1 MEDKVFLTQD
11 FTTAKEIKRI
21 RKQLG
26 LTQKE
31 FAALVGSSKST
42 VERWET
48 STSPI
53 EGPIVLL
60 LKMLERYPEY
70 LQEVKVPDRV
80 YPLRL
85 WYMHEQKVCSII
97 DVNEMSKQIKV
108 TNYVDNPM
116 FRAFGNVEEPD
127 YNMYQEFLES
137 RCFPKSRDKMKL
149 VLADLALPFYDP
161 FLIIERTEGRM
172 AEDNFW
178 IRIERYAHDRTV

>member
-1 MEDKVFLTQD
+1 MENKLFLTPE

-31 FAALVGSSKST
+31 FAVLVGCSKSSI
-42 VERWET
+42 ERWET

-60 LKMLERYPEY
+60 LRMLERYPEY
-70 LQEVKVPDRV
+70 LGEISVPEKV

-97 DVNEMSKQIKV
+97 DVNELSKQVHV
-108 TNYVDNPM
+108 TNYIDNPL

-127 YNMYQEFLES
+127 YDMYTEFLES

-161 FLIIERTEGRM
+161 FMIIERTEGRM

-178 IRIERYAHDRTV
+178 IRIERYAND